1 MNNLCAT
8 FETWCMID
16 GTYEPFQK
24 GQKVNLSF
32 NIKPEKIRKSVKKEF
47 YLKQEKY
54 SDYLFCGKVI
64 CIYTE
69 NNLSLLVIDTGHY
82 KFFIEGP
89 GGKSLFSP
97 GQFVKGKGQ
106 IIVDY
111 FIWGESLYKIENA
124 PDIYYDFIIDR
135 ILQVST
141 PEKFTAENDCIS
153 ISPTSLGSSEYT
165 DNDLVEVI
173 DMLDDESGYSF
184 YLLELRKI
192 DEIVPMT

>member
-1 MNNLCAT
+1 MS
-8 FETWCMID
+8 D
-16 GTYEPFQK
+16 GTYDPFKK
-24 GQKVNLSF
+24 GQKANLSF
-32 NIKPEKIRKSVKKEF
+32 YIKLEKIRKSGEKEF

-54 SDYLFCGKVI
+54 SDYLFCGEVI
-64 CIYTE
+64 CSYTE

-89 GGKSLFSP
+89 GEKVLFLP
-97 GQFVKGKGQ
+97 GQFIKGKGQ

-111 FIWGESLYKIENA
+111 FIWGESLCKIENA

-153 ISPTSLGSSEYT
+153 ISPTSLGSSDYT

-173 DMLDDESGYSF
+173 DMLDDESEYSF

-192 DEIVPMT
+192 DEIVPIT